1 MWVSWAREGY
11 QISELRA
18 CRISG
23 FPRTTIRYRSRR
35 STQEVLRRRLREIA
49 SVRISYGYRR
59 LHVTLRREG
68 WPVNHKRVYRLYSE
82 EGLGLRRRKPRR
94 RRSFVARQ
102 RSAVA
107 SGPSQRWAMDFMHDE
122 LSGGQRIRVLTVID
136 VFTREC
142 LALTVKPR
150 FQGSDVAAVLSELV
164 RRHGRPQ
171 TIQCDQGTEF
181 TSMALDHW
189 AYWNKVG
196 LDFSRPGRPGDNA
209 RNEAFNGLVGRECL
223 TLHYFSS
230 LHEAEAVLSRWQQE
244 YNNERP
250 HGSLGQI
257 PPAQYR
263 AGWTEAEGHARP
275 ESRAEA
281 GS

>member
-1 MWVSWAREGY
+1 M
-11 QISELRA
+11 
-18 CRISG
+18 
-23 FPRTTIRYRSRR
+23 PD
-35 STQEVLRRRLREIA
+35 
-49 SVRISYGYRR
+49 
-59 LHVTLRREG
+59 
-68 WPVNHKRVYRLYSE
+68 
-82 EGLGLRRRKPRR
+82 
-94 RRSFVARQ
+94 
-102 RSAVA
+102 RSADRTRGHGVGKITSA
-107 SGPSQRWAMDFMHDE
+107 EKG
-122 LSGGQRIRVLTVID
+122 RIKP
-136 VFTREC
+136 
-142 LALTVKPR
+142 ALT
-150 FQGSDVAAVLSELV
+150 
-164 RRHGRPQ
+164 
-171 TIQCDQGTEF
+171 